1 MARDRK
7 RAQLGLE
14 LPPELLERLRAHAAA
29 ERRTVTSLLRR
40 WIEAGL
46 AGALEPSAEP
56 SAALVDLANRVDS
69 LERDVAQLQV
79 GALKV
84 KRRSQARPPLLPAE
98 VSEAADEGG
107 IAPAPQALL
116 GLGELEIVGVN
127 HLRAESASPDQLI
140 AAPAAGDAIT
150 TAELAERTGTSRP
163 AWNNWAA
170 KAAPGAVRHHPQ
182 AGSWRLVGKV
192 APPGGGLPRWL
203 WELMAD

>member
-116 GLGELEIVGVN
+116 ELGELEIVGAN
-127 HLRAESASPDQLI
+127 QLPAEPASPDQVIPLLAVGNALCYLSRSASGRNTTFVCSLWRTRMGLALVI
-140 AAPAAGDAIT
+140 PAVLHGGP
-150 TAELAERTGTSRP
+150 ER
-163 AWNNWAA
+163 
-170 KAAPGAVRHHPQ
+170 VL
-182 AGSWRLVGKV
+182 RL
-192 APPGGGLPRWL
+192 
-203 WELMAD
+203 